1 MQKLPIEGFELEF
14 EIQLLQLGMTRSE
27 VSKELGISLPTLK
40 QRIKDA
46 GKLTIDNVNKLKKL
60 GFNLKL

>member
-14 EIQLLQLGMTRSE
+14 EIQLLQIGMNKTE
-27 VSKELGISLPTLK
+27 VSKELGISLPTLNN
-40 QRIKDA
+40 RIKDA
-46 GKLTIDNVNKLKKL
+46 GKLTIDNVNKLTKL